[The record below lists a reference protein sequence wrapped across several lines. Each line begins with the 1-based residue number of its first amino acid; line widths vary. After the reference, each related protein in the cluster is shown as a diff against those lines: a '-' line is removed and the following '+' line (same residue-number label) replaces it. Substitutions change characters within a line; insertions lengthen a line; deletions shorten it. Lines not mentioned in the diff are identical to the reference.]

1 MVWVDSMMNKPE
13 REDAET
19 ARIRHV
25 VEEMLELHK
34 NADFAVTNRMLRA
47 LCHWLIVSQVVLLVT
62 AIGTAI
68 GAYFRGSFPWSGT
81 LIGLIIGWPL
91 AQIYIY
97 LVKKKWN

>member
-1 MVWVDSMMNKPE
+1 MVWVKTMMNKHE
-13 REDAET
+13 YKEAEIP
-19 ARIRHV
+19 RLDLLM
-25 VEEMLELHK
+25 EELLKLHQ

-68 GAYFRGSFPWSGT
+68 GAYFKGAFPWSGT
-81 LIGLIIGWPL
+81 LIGLIIGWPM